1 MSDKEANAC
10 ANCGKGEDCSNELNK
25 CVACKAVWYIAVMI
39 ANKHNS
45 RSTKKLAGKPSS

>member
-10 ANCGKGEDCSNELNK
+10 ANCGKGEDCSNELNNAWPARR
-25 CVACKAVWYIAVMI
+25 CGIAVMI
-39 ANKHNS
+39 ANKHTS